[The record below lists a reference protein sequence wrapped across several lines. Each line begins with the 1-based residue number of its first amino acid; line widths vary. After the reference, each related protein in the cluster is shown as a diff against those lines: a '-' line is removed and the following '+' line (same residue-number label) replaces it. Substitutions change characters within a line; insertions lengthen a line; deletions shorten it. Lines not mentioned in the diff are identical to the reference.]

1 MPRPIY
7 GGFQCRVSLQ
17 ALVDVARGLRWVHE
31 CRDYD
36 GRPVVV
42 IVSLHKKLDAL
53 VVEAYGAQEGGRDV
67 RNAAIDWERRLGE
80 VMALPPKVK

>member
-1 MPRPIY
+1 
-7 GGFQCRVSLQ
+7 
-17 ALVDVARGLRWVHE
+17 
-31 CRDYD
+31 
-36 GRPVVV
+36 
-42 IVSLHKKLDAL
+42 LHKKLDAL